1 MGCLRE
7 LSYSVFY
14 SSLAF
19 TAFSILFYGPI
30 TNIYKDE
37 TVFSENL
44 QILNGK
50 GPLILLCQK
59 ISVECPTNLNF
70 PLLTSNE
77 NKGSLKQQISMKGG
91 SKFVGHS
98 TEIIRQSKIKGPLK
112 VDTMNHK
119 L

>member
-1 MGCLRE
+1 MGRLGE
-7 LSYSVFY
+7 LSYFVFY

-50 GPLILLCQK
+50 TGLQKQTIFSEFIVKWSLCQ
-59 ISVECPTNLNF
+59 
-70 PLLTSNE
+70 
-77 NKGSLKQQISMKGG
+77 
-91 SKFVGHS
+91 H
-98 TEIIRQSKIKGPLK
+98 II
-112 VDTMNHK
+112 
-119 L
+119 

>member
-7 LSYSVFY
+7 LSYAVFY

-50 GPLILLCQK
+50 TGP
-59 ISVECPTNLNF
+59 
-70 PLLTSNE
+70 
-77 NKGSLKQQISMKGG
+77 
-91 SKFVGHS
+91 
-98 TEIIRQSKIKGPLK
+98 
-112 VDTMNHK
+112 
-119 L
+119 